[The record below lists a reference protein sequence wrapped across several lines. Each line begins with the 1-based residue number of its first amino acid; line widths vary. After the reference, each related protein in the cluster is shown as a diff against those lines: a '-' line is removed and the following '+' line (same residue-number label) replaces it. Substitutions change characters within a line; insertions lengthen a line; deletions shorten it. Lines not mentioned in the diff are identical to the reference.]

1 MPFPCSIRFP
11 QVELKGLATAGRLHS
26 PQPHIHGYRS
36 ALQKE
41 EKVLFKEEEKGEK
54 KSNKYPIIFSVYYA
68 KFGMKSL
75 SHINVKVT
83 YLFIKFSS
91 VYIIMLIVFLILN
104 VLRACQTH

>member
-1 MPFPCSIRFP
+1 MLC
-11 QVELKGLATAGRLHS
+11 
-26 PQPHIHGYRS
+26 
-36 ALQKE
+36 
-41 EKVLFKEEEKGEK
+41 KEEEKGEK
-54 KSNKYPIIFSVYYA
+54 ISNKFFIISRIYYA

-104 VLRACQTH
+104 VVRACQTH